1 MRDKREQATAASG
14 NARENVGGPK
24 AAERITVDAESATT
38 GPLKLPTDA
47 EGEGKRRKRK
57 RLSWENLTYT
67 TRVTV
72 AFACIAA
79 MTALVA
85 IGVLSFVWE
94 QHFQTYTQ
102 QNMKRLAES
111 TAATIERVYEGND
124 EHEGTGT
131 LYADAVIDVG
141 KNVQN
146 LNNGIGV
153 EIVDNLTKQRVWSS
167 AEVSI
172 DEGRGEDGVGLGSR
186 TLTPPAD
193 EATQF
198 ASAPIEIKEGNTKTA
213 VGSVRVWVYGSETLL
228 TGADEAF
235 RDNSYQAMSFAT
247 VLAIVLASCIGFLF
261 ARALVAPINR
271 MTKTAKAIKEGDL
284 NARTQLHGDD
294 EIARLGETFD
304 EMADSIERDRELER
318 RLTTDVAH
326 ELRTPL
332 MAIQSTV
339 EAMVDGVFAADEE
352 RLETVNSEVQR
363 LSRLV
368 DAILKLSR
376 LENRSTPMKTEV
388 VDVGQ
393 LIAGI
398 VATHEAFV
406 ADSGLTLAYEMEPGV
421 RVVGDADMIRQATA
435 NLISNAVRYT
445 PEGGHITVRVKS
457 GDIMASI
464 AVQDTGIGLSPE
476 EAKMVF
482 SRFWRA
488 DAGRTRESGGL
499 GIGLSVVKEIVE
511 RHNGWVQ
518 VEGRKGAGACFTIHI
533 PLYQEEVHQKG
544 LKAQK
549 SRGKS
554 RKESK

>member
-1 MRDKREQATAASG
+1 MRDASEQAASPASDAQETASHTP
-14 NARENVGGPK
+14 VV
-24 AAERITVDAESATT
+24 ERLTVEADTGTT
-38 GPLKLPTDA
+38 GPIVVPHESDGK
-47 EGEGKRRKRK
+47 KRRGIRFG
-57 RLSWENLTYT
+57 WDNLTYT
-67 TRVTV
+67 TRVTA
-72 AFACIAA
+72 AFAFIAA

-102 QNMKRLAES
+102 ANIYKLAES
-111 TAATIERVYEGND
+111 TAEQIAEIYSD
-124 EHEGTGT
+124 TGT
-131 LYADAVIDVG
+131 LDNVGIATVAGYAA
-141 KNVQN
+141 K
-146 LNNGIGV
+146 LN
-153 EIVDNLTKQRVWSS
+153 
-167 AEVSI
+167 
-172 DEGRGEDGVGLGSR
+172 GVGVKIFDNQTGSVVYDS
-186 TLTPPAD
+186 TIPPSENGNDMPGKDYSRGSLAPPPGD
-193 EATQF
+193 SDQLAI
-198 ASAPIEIKEGNTKTA
+198 APIITDNVA
-213 VGSVRVWVYGSETLL
+213 VGSVHMWVYGSEALL
-228 TGADEAF
+228 SQTDEEF
-235 RDNSYQAMSFAT
+235 RNNSYQAMVFAT
-247 VLAIVLASCIGFLF
+247 ALAIVLASCIGFLF
-261 ARALVAPINR
+261 ARTLVSPINR
-271 MTKTAKAIKEGDL
+271 MTTTAKAIKEGDL
-284 NARTQLHGDD
+284 SARTELHGED
-294 EIARLGETFD
+294 EIAHLGETFD
-304 EMADSIERDRELER
+304 AMADSIERDRELER

-339 EAMVDGVFAADEE
+339 EAMVDGVFEADEE

-376 LENRSTPMKTEV
+376 LESRSTPMKKEV
-388 VDVGQ
+388 VNVGE

-406 ADSGLTLAYEMEPGV
+406 ADSGLTLKYEMEQGV
-421 RVVGDADMIRQATA
+421 RVLGDADMIRQATA

-445 PEGGHITVRVKS
+445 SEGGLVTVRVKR

-464 AVQDTGIGLSPE
+464 SVQDTGIGLTPD

-518 VEGRKGAGACFTIHI
+518 VEGRKGEGACFTIHI
-533 PLYQEEVHQKG
+533 PLYQGDEQQRGQKS
-544 LKAQK
+544 QN

-554 RKESK
+554 RKDQK

>member
-1 MRDKREQATAASG
+1 MQDANEQVPASASDVREAASQP
-14 NARENVGGPK
+14 A
-24 AAERITVDAESATT
+24 AAERLTVEADAAIAD
-38 GPLKLPTDA
+38 PLVVPH
-47 EGEGKRRKRK
+47 EGDGKKRRGIRFG
-57 RLSWENLTYT
+57 WDNLTYT
-67 TRVTV
+67 TRVTA
-72 AFACIAA
+72 AFAFVAA

-102 QNMKRLAES
+102 ANIEKLAES
-111 TAATIERVYEGND
+111 TAEQIAEI
-124 EHEGTGT
+124 
-131 LYADAVIDVG
+131 YADTESFDNAGVG
-141 KNVQN
+141 TVAGYAAK
-146 LNNGIGV
+146 LNGV
-153 EIVDNLTKQRVWSS
+153 GVKVVDNQTGGTVYDSTTVPEKADPNGMPNKDYS
-167 AEVSI
+167 
-172 DEGRGEDGVGLGSR
+172 RGSLAPSGAGD
-186 TLTPPAD
+186 
-193 EATQF
+193 QF
-198 ASAPIEIKEGNTKTA
+198 ATAPIIFDNTA
-213 VGSVRVWVYGSETLL
+213 VGSVRMWVYGSEALL
-228 TGADEAF
+228 SQTDEEF
-235 RDNSYQAMSFAT
+235 RANSYQAMMFAT
-247 VLAIVLASCIGFLF
+247 ALAIVLASCIGFLF
-261 ARALVAPINR
+261 ARTLVSPINR
-271 MTKTAKAIKEGDL
+271 MTSTAKAIGEGDL
-284 NARTQLHGDD
+284 SARTGLHGED
-294 EIARLGETFD
+294 EIAHLGETFD
-304 EMADSIERDRELER
+304 AMADSIERDRELER

-339 EAMVDGVFAADEE
+339 EAMVDGVFEPDEE

-376 LENRSTPMKTEV
+376 LESRSTPMKKEV
-388 VDVGQ
+388 VNVGE

-406 ADSGLTLAYEMEPGV
+406 ADSGLTLKFEMEPGV
-421 RVVGDADMIRQATA
+421 CVLGDADKIRQATA

-445 PEGGHITVRVKS
+445 PEGGTITVRVKR

-464 AVQDTGIGLSPE
+464 SVQDTGIGLSPD

-518 VEGRKGAGACFTIHI
+518 VEGRKGEGACFTIHI
-533 PLYQEEVHQKG
+533 PLYHGDDQHKAQKS
-544 LKAQK
+544 QK

-554 RKESK
+554 RKDQK

>member
-1 MRDKREQATAASG
+1 MRDASEQAASPASDAQETASHTP
-14 NARENVGGPK
+14 VV
-24 AAERITVDAESATT
+24 ERLTVEADTGTT
-38 GPLKLPTDA
+38 GPIVVPHESDGK
-47 EGEGKRRKRK
+47 KRRGIRFG
-57 RLSWENLTYT
+57 WDNLTYT
-67 TRVTV
+67 TRVTA
-72 AFACIAA
+72 AFAFIAA

-102 QNMKRLAES
+102 ANIYKLAES
-111 TAATIERVYEGND
+111 TAEQIAEIYSD
-124 EHEGTGT
+124 TGT
-131 LYADAVIDVG
+131 LDNVGIATVAGYAA
-141 KNVQN
+141 K
-146 LNNGIGV
+146 LN
-153 EIVDNLTKQRVWSS
+153 
-167 AEVSI
+167 
-172 DEGRGEDGVGLGSR
+172 GVGVKIFDNQTGSVVYDS
-186 TLTPPAD
+186 TIPPSENGNDMPGKDYSRGSLAPPPGD
-193 EATQF
+193 SDQLAI
-198 ASAPIEIKEGNTKTA
+198 APIITDNVA
-213 VGSVRVWVYGSETLL
+213 VGSVHMWVYGSEALL
-228 TGADEAF
+228 SQTDEEF
-235 RDNSYQAMSFAT
+235 RNNSYQAMVFAT
-247 VLAIVLASCIGFLF
+247 ALAIVLASCIGFLF
-261 ARALVAPINR
+261 ARTLVSPINR
-271 MTKTAKAIKEGDL
+271 MTTTAKAIKEGDL
-284 NARTQLHGDD
+284 SARTELHGED
-294 EIARLGETFD
+294 EIAHLGETFD
-304 EMADSIERDRELER
+304 AMADSIERDRELER

-339 EAMVDGVFAADEE
+339 EAMVDGVFEADEE

-376 LENRSTPMKTEV
+376 LESRSTPMKKEV
-388 VDVGQ
+388 VNVGE

-406 ADSGLTLAYEMEPGV
+406 ADSGLTLKYEMEQGV
-421 RVVGDADMIRQATA
+421 RVLGDADMIRQATA

-445 PEGGHITVRVKS
+445 SEGGLVTVRVKR

-464 AVQDTGIGLSPE
+464 SVQDTGIGLTPD

-518 VEGRKGAGACFTIHI
+518 VEGRKGEGACFTIHI
-533 PLYQEEVHQKG
+533 PLYQGDEQQRG
-544 LKAQK
+544 QK
-549 SRGKS
+549 SQKPRGKS
-554 RKESK
+554 RKDQK

>member
-1 MRDKREQATAASG
+1 MRDASEQAASPASDAQETASHTP
-14 NARENVGGPK
+14 VV
-24 AAERITVDAESATT
+24 ERLTVEADTGTT
-38 GPLKLPTDA
+38 GPIVVPHESDGK
-47 EGEGKRRKRK
+47 KRRGIRFG
-57 RLSWENLTYT
+57 WDNLTYT
-67 TRVTV
+67 TRVTA
-72 AFACIAA
+72 AFAFIAA

-102 QNMKRLAES
+102 ANIYKLAES
-111 TAATIERVYEGND
+111 TAEQIAEIYSD
-124 EHEGTGT
+124 TGT
-131 LYADAVIDVG
+131 LDNVGIATVAGYAA
-141 KNVQN
+141 K
-146 LNNGIGV
+146 LN
-153 EIVDNLTKQRVWSS
+153 
-167 AEVSI
+167 
-172 DEGRGEDGVGLGSR
+172 GVGVKIFDNQTGSVVYASPI
-186 TLTPPAD
+186 PPSENGNDMPGKDYSRGSLAPPPGD
-193 EATQF
+193 SDQLAI
-198 ASAPIEIKEGNTKTA
+198 APIITDNVA
-213 VGSVRVWVYGSETLL
+213 VGSVHMWVYGSEALL
-228 TGADEAF
+228 SQTDEEF
-235 RDNSYQAMSFAT
+235 RNNSYQAMVFAT
-247 VLAIVLASCIGFLF
+247 ALAIVLASCIGFLF
-261 ARALVAPINR
+261 ARTLVSPINR
-271 MTKTAKAIKEGDL
+271 MTTTAKAIKEGDL
-284 NARTQLHGDD
+284 SARTELHGED
-294 EIARLGETFD
+294 EIAHLGETFD
-304 EMADSIERDRELER
+304 AMADSIERDRELER

-339 EAMVDGVFAADEE
+339 EAMVDGVFEADEE

-376 LENRSTPMKTEV
+376 LESRSTPMKKEV
-388 VDVGQ
+388 VNVGE

-406 ADSGLTLAYEMEPGV
+406 ADSGLTLKYEMEQGV
-421 RVVGDADMIRQATA
+421 RVLGDADMIRQATA

-445 PEGGHITVRVKS
+445 SEGGLVTVRVKR

-464 AVQDTGIGLSPE
+464 SVQDTGIGLTPD

-518 VEGRKGAGACFTIHI
+518 VEGRKGEGACFTIHI
-533 PLYQEEVHQKG
+533 PLYQGDEQQRGQKS
-544 LKAQK
+544 QK

-554 RKESK
+554 RKDQK

>member
-1 MRDKREQATAASG
+1 MRDASEQAASPASDAQETASHTP
-14 NARENVGGPK
+14 VV
-24 AAERITVDAESATT
+24 ERLTVEADTGTT
-38 GPLKLPTDA
+38 GPIVVPHESDGK
-47 EGEGKRRKRK
+47 KRRGIRFG
-57 RLSWENLTYT
+57 WDNLTYT
-67 TRVTV
+67 TRVTA
-72 AFACIAA
+72 AFAFIAA

-102 QNMKRLAES
+102 ANIYKLAES
-111 TAATIERVYEGND
+111 TAEQIAEIYSD
-124 EHEGTGT
+124 TGT
-131 LYADAVIDVG
+131 LDNVGIATVAGYAA
-141 KNVQN
+141 K
-146 LNNGIGV
+146 LN
-153 EIVDNLTKQRVWSS
+153 
-167 AEVSI
+167 
-172 DEGRGEDGVGLGSR
+172 GVGVKSFDNQTGSVGCDS
-186 TLTPPAD
+186 TIPPSENGNDMPGKDYSRGSLAPPPGD
-193 EATQF
+193 SDQLAI
-198 ASAPIEIKEGNTKTA
+198 APIITDNVA
-213 VGSVRVWVYGSETLL
+213 VGSVHMWVYGSEALL
-228 TGADEAF
+228 SQTDEEF
-235 RDNSYQAMSFAT
+235 RNNSYQAMVFAT
-247 VLAIVLASCIGFLF
+247 ALAIVLASCIGFLF
-261 ARALVAPINR
+261 ARTLVSPINR
-271 MTKTAKAIKEGDL
+271 MTTTAKAIKEGDL
-284 NARTQLHGDD
+284 SARTELHGED
-294 EIARLGETFD
+294 EIAHLGETFD
-304 EMADSIERDRELER
+304 AMADSIERDRELER

-339 EAMVDGVFAADEE
+339 EAMVDGVFEADEE

-376 LENRSTPMKTEV
+376 LESRSTPMKKEV
-388 VDVGQ
+388 VNVGE

-406 ADSGLTLAYEMEPGV
+406 ADSGLTLKYEMEQGV
-421 RVVGDADMIRQATA
+421 RVLGDADMIRQATA

-445 PEGGHITVRVKS
+445 SEGGLVTVRVKR

-464 AVQDTGIGLSPE
+464 SVQDTGIGLTPD

-518 VEGRKGAGACFTIHI
+518 VEGRKGEGACFTIHI
-533 PLYQEEVHQKG
+533 PLYQGDEQQRGQKS
-544 LKAQK
+544 QK

-554 RKESK
+554 RKDQK

>member
-1 MRDKREQATAASG
+1 MRDASEQAASPASDAQETASHTP
-14 NARENVGGPK
+14 VV
-24 AAERITVDAESATT
+24 ERLTVEADTGTT
-38 GPLKLPTDA
+38 GPIVVPHESDGK
-47 EGEGKRRKRK
+47 KRRGIRFG
-57 RLSWENLTYT
+57 WDNLTYT
-67 TRVTV
+67 TRVTA
-72 AFACIAA
+72 AFAFIAA

-102 QNMKRLAES
+102 ANIYKLAES
-111 TAATIERVYEGND
+111 TAEQIAEIYSD
-124 EHEGTGT
+124 TGT
-131 LYADAVIDVG
+131 LDNVGIATVAGYAA
-141 KNVQN
+141 K
-146 LNNGIGV
+146 LN
-153 EIVDNLTKQRVWSS
+153 
-167 AEVSI
+167 
-172 DEGRGEDGVGLGSR
+172 GVGVKIFDNQTGSVVYDS
-186 TLTPPAD
+186 TIPPSENGNDMPDKDYSRGSLAPPPGD
-193 EATQF
+193 SDQLAI
-198 ASAPIEIKEGNTKTA
+198 APIITDNVA
-213 VGSVRVWVYGSETLL
+213 VGSVHMWVYGSEALL
-228 TGADEAF
+228 SQTDEEF
-235 RDNSYQAMSFAT
+235 RNNSYQAMVFAT
-247 VLAIVLASCIGFLF
+247 ALAIVLASCIGFLF
-261 ARALVAPINR
+261 ARTLVSPINR
-271 MTKTAKAIKEGDL
+271 MTTTAKAIKEGDL
-284 NARTQLHGDD
+284 SARTELHGED
-294 EIARLGETFD
+294 EIAHLGETFD
-304 EMADSIERDRELER
+304 AMADSIERDRELER

-339 EAMVDGVFAADEE
+339 EAMVDGVFEADEE

-376 LENRSTPMKTEV
+376 LESRSTPMKKEV
-388 VDVGQ
+388 VNVGE

-406 ADSGLTLAYEMEPGV
+406 ADSGLTLKYEMEQGV
-421 RVVGDADMIRQATA
+421 RVLGDADMIRQATA

-445 PEGGHITVRVKS
+445 SEGGLVTVRVKR

-464 AVQDTGIGLSPE
+464 SVQDTGIGLTPD

-518 VEGRKGAGACFTIHI
+518 VEGRKGEGACFTIHI
-533 PLYQEEVHQKG
+533 PLYQGDEQQRGQKS
-544 LKAQK
+544 QK

-554 RKESK
+554 RKDQK